1 MNMKQLSNQLPV
13 VGSIYHDKSDSSFVV
28 LTIVGDMILLEY
40 ASGTVTCI
48 DTKSWLQL
56 QPQVAVY

>member
-1 MNMKQLSNQLPV
+1 MKQHPNQRPV

-28 LTIVGDMILLEY
+28 LEIVGDKILLEY
-40 ASGTVTCI
+40 ASGTVTRV
-48 DTKSWLQL
+48 DAKSWQQL